1 MKAPVIRAPTGG
13 LSRRVFKWYGLFIFV
28 SNVGLVVAF
37 GPSVL
42 SNTGYLLQFGIAIA
56 GALLLISAG
65 VELPWD
71 VEWYR
76 LAGLGIICSATS
88 FFISSILAN
97 DGLGWAAVSLVGAVS
112 LAFFGFD
119 MIRGGRHFRVDVTAD
134 A

>member
-28 SNVGLVVAF
+28 LNVGLVVAF
-37 GPSVL
+37 GPAVL
-42 SNTGYLLQFGIAIA
+42 SSTAYRLQFGTAIA
-56 GALLLISAG
+56 GALLLISTG
-65 VELPWD
+65 IELPWD

-76 LAGLGIICSATS
+76 LTGLGIICSATS
-88 FFISSILAN
+88 LFISNILAN
-97 DGLGWAAVSLVGAVS
+97 DGLGWVAVSLVGTLS

-119 MIRGGRHFRVDVTAD
+119 MIRGGRHFKIDVTAD